1 MRFMTFP
8 FFIGLLVLATITSCG
23 QGNGGA
29 QIGSLVN
36 LDPAEFSKA
45 IQGKEVVLI
54 DVRTLEEYEEGYI
67 EGATNL
73 NYFDSDFEEAIS
85 SFEKEKPVYVY
96 CASGGRS
103 EAACEDLVKTGVK
116 MVYNLSGGMEAWRT
130 QKLPVTQP

>member
-1 MRFMTFP
+1 MRFMAFP

-23 QGNGGA
+23 QGNGGV

-45 IQGKEVVLI
+45 IQAKEVVLI
-54 DVRTLEEYEEGYI
+54 DVRTPEEYEKGYI
-67 EGATNL
+67 EGAINL
-73 NYFDSDFEEAIS
+73 NYFGSDFEEAIS
-85 SFEKEKPVYVY
+85 SFKKEKPVYVY

-103 EAACEDLVKTGVK
+103 EAACEDLVKTGAK
-116 MVYNLSGGMEAWRT
+116 LVYNLSGGMEAWRT